1 MIDKTTSHH
10 TVELGV
16 SDFRTSF
23 TACLSTSFTGCVT
36 SSFMGYRP
44 NCVYGIRGLPSIR
57 KGKVGVYMLWEH
69 VGWLLP
75 GILLV
80 VVYVIPS
87 S

>member
-1 MIDKTTSHH
+1 MGRTLMTRRRH
-10 TVELGV
+10 THILAANPQKAAEERAQPTQSAKG
-16 SDFRTSF
+16 
-23 TACLSTSFTGCVT
+23 
-36 SSFMGYRP
+36 GYRP

>member
-1 MIDKTTSHH
+1 MK
-10 TVELGV
+10 
-16 SDFRTSF
+16 
-23 TACLSTSFTGCVT
+23 
-36 SSFMGYRP
+36 GYRP